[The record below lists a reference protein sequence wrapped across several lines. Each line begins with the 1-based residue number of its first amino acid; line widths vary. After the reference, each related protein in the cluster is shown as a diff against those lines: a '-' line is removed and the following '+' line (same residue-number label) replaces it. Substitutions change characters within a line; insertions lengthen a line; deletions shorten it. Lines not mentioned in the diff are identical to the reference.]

1 MTGVTHPPFGP
12 RRSNLRAKTWW
23 GKAWVRAVEESAYAE
38 GELRLGRSLSRSGTL
53 GGITVEPGSIV
64 AAVPDR
70 GEFQSV
76 RVLVPELD
84 KRDLHAFVE
93 VVAAEAGRIA
103 ALLAGE
109 LPHTLVEHT
118 EESGVELLP
127 YGGELDASCTCAA
140 WTQPCPHAIAV
151 LYQFAWLLD
160 ADPLVLLLVRGL
172 SREDL
177 LAALHE
183 LSLTTAEGGDS
194 SSDDET
200 QREQPDLDA
209 AAEAAARARR
219 VLALLDD
226 PDAPVE
232 HLF

>member
-1 MTGVTHPPFGP
+1 MTAVTHPPFGP
-12 RRSNLRAKTWW
+12 RRSTVRATTWW

-70 GEFQSV
+70 GEFRSV
-76 RVLVPELD
+76 RILVPVLEQH
-84 KRDLHAFVE
+84 DLHAFVE
-93 VVAAEAGRIA
+93 VVAAESGRIA

-109 LPHTLVEHT
+109 LPHLLVEHT

-127 YGGELDASCTCAA
+127 YGGELDASCTCDA
-140 WTQPCPHAIAV
+140 WTQPCAHALAV
-151 LYQFAWLLD
+151 LHQFTWLLD

-172 SREDL
+172 SREGL
-177 LAALHE
+177 LASLHE
-183 LSLTTAEGGDS
+183 LSLKAPHSENLS
-194 SSDDET
+194 SGPEPQS
-200 QREQPDLDA
+200 EQPDLDA
-209 AAEAAARARR
+209 AAEAAARASR
-219 VLALLDD
+219 VLELLDD
-226 PDAPVE
+226 PGARVD